1 MNGNEAI
8 ALIAEFLEQSPSP
21 EMLAAF
27 EGRLTGPRA
36 LPRLSRDLSDDGIA
50 HRSRE
55 GLEMPDETKI
65 RPRNLFLA
73 ALGQGGKLA

>member
-8 ALIAEFLEQSPSP
+8 ALIAQFLVQSPSP

-27 EGRLTGPRA
+27 EGRLTGQRA

-50 HRSRE
+50 HRSS
-55 GLEMPDETKI
+55 
-65 RPRNLFLA
+65 
-73 ALGQGGKLA
+73 GGS